1 MHLPGV
7 TLFLMNSLPV
17 MVRISKI
24 MHFGTAKGIWL
35 QVSMLGQDVYEA
47 NSGLSA
53 ISYHFLDANCFFHAE
68 K

>member
-1 MHLPGV
+1 
-7 TLFLMNSLPV
+7 
-17 MVRISKI
+17 

-53 ISYHFLDANCFFHAE
+53 ISYHLLDANCFFHAE
-68 K
+68 KWTQNFWALKDITETNYMMKN